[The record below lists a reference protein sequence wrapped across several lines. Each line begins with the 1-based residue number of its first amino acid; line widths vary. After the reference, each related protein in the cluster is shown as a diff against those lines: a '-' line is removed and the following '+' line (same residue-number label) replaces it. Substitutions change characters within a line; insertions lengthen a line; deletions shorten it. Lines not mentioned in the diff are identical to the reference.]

1 MKLERIIKKVYEPIR
16 REGWEVRFILPHDFE
31 ERILNRVNNTYFE
44 TVEYV

>member
-16 REGWEVRFILPHDFE
+16 TGGWEVRFILPQDIE
-31 ERILNRVNNTYFE
+31 EQIAARRNTYFE